1 MFVRTIMQSKVSFVR
16 PNTSVRAAAALMLDR
31 DIGMLPV
38 CENGKPVGVVTD
50 RDLAIRLLSEVGQS
64 GDQPVSAVMT
74 PHVHFCRGNEDV
86 VTIARMMGNNQVRRL
101 LVCDADGTLTG
112 VVSLGDIARDAS
124 EELAGQA
131 LGEIVESR

>member
-1 MFVRTIMQSKVSFVR
+1 MFVQKIMQSQVSFVR

-64 GDQPVSAVMT
+64 GDLPVSAVMT
-74 PHVHFCRGNEDV
+74 PHVHSCQSSQDV
-86 VTIARMMGNNQVRRL
+86 VTIARMMGDKQVRRL
-101 LVCDADGTLTG
+101 LVCDAAGTLTG

-131 LGEIVESR
+131 LGEIVECR